1 VILVAGIPSEPPLQE
16 ALDALHDLRADVL
29 VLSQRQGAETDIA
42 FSVDPAGAVDGV
54 LRAGRRHVALRE
66 ISAVYARLMD
76 HRHIPEYQRLEP
88 DDPERDRW
96 AVLSDQLTAWL
107 DVAPTRVVNRTSAMA
122 SNGSKPYQAQLIS
135 RHGLLTPETLIT
147 NDPHQAREFYETR
160 SRVVYKSASGARSI
174 VQTMVSADVERLG
187 SLRACPVQFQ
197 TWVPGTDVRVHVVG
211 NEVFA
216 TAITTTATDYRYAT
230 AQVDE
235 PAHLEAYELDDEVAE
250 RCRELT
256 ADLRLEFAG
265 IDLKITPD
273 GEVYCFE
280 VNPSPAYTYFSGQ
293 TKQPIAQAL
302 ARHLRAA

>member
-1 VILVAGIPSEPPLQE
+1 
-16 ALDALHDLRADVL
+16 
-29 VLSQRQGAETDIA
+29 
-42 FSVDPAGAVDGV
+42 
-54 LRAGRRHVALRE
+54 
-66 ISAVYARLMD
+66 
-76 HRHIPEYQRLEP
+76 
-88 DDPERDRW
+88 
-96 AVLSDQLTAWL
+96 
-107 DVAPTRVVNRTSAMA
+107 MA

-147 NDPHQAREFYETR
+147 NDPQQAREFYETR

-187 SLRACPVQFQ
+187 FLRACPVQFQ
-197 TWVPGTDVRVHVVG
+197 TWVPGTDVRVHVIG
-211 NEVFA
+211 TEVFA

-235 PAHLEAYELDDEVAE
+235 PAYLEAYELDDEVAE

-256 ADLRLEFAG
+256 ADLGLEFAG
-265 IDLKITPD
+265 VDLKITPD
-273 GEVYCFE
+273 GQVYCFE

-302 ARHLRAA
+302 ARHLLAV